1 MPKLNAQQ
9 LTQNFTIF
17 GNKQTEIVNVAK
29 VKQLSPF
36 RYPGGKTWLV
46 PFFLEWLQSLSY
58 KPKYLVEPF
67 AGGGIISLSA
77 AYYRLIDKCIMVE
90 KDEDV
95 ASVWKTILY
104 GDWRWLADQIQ
115 SINLTTE
122 NVKEIINAPVN
133 KCEEMAFRTIVRNR
147 VYHGGIMANGA
158 GLLKYGENGK
168 GILSRWYPDTLAKR
182 IETIVSIKERL
193 EFFEGDAFDYI
204 PRYKDD
210 EKACFFVDPPYT
222 ASKKKA
228 GRRLY
233 RYSEIDH
240 ELLFS
245 MLKGI
250 KGKFM
255 LTYDCDETVISLA
268 EKYDFNCREMPMT
281 GTHNSIRR
289 ELIIS
294 NVSL

>member
-1 MPKLNAQQ
+1 MTELNMQQ
-9 LTQNFTIF
+9 LALF
-17 GNKQTEIVNVAK
+17 GQGQPRIVNVSK

-46 PFFLEWLQSLSY
+46 PDFLRWLQALSY
-58 KPKYLVEPF
+58 RPQCLIEPF

-77 AYYRLIDKCIMVE
+77 AYYRLVDKCVMIE

-104 GDWRWLADQIQ
+104 GDWKWLVSQIQ
-115 SINLTTE
+115 SINLTPDKARE
-122 NVKEIINAPVN
+122 VINAPSDS
-133 KCEEMAFRTIVRNR
+133 CEEIAFKTIVKNR
-147 VYHGGIMANGA
+147 VCHGGIMAHGS

-168 GILSRWYPDTLAKR
+168 GVLSRWYPRTLAKR
-182 IETIVSIKERL
+182 ITTIVAMKDRL
-193 EFFEGDAFDYI
+193 EFAEGDAFDHI
-204 PRYKDD
+204 PVYKNN
-210 EKACFFVDPPYT
+210 ERVCFFVDPPYT

-240 ELLFS
+240 DRLSL
-245 MLKGI
+245 MLREA

-255 LTYDCDETVISLA
+255 LTYDYDEAIINLA
-268 EKYDFNCREMPMT
+268 EKYGFNYQKIPMR
-281 GTHNSIRR
+281 GTHNSIRY

-294 NVSL
+294 NAPILNN